1 MKLSD
6 LFVVGPCLSPAVP
19 QRIHGGVFAGQHG
32 AVPADLY
39 QRWGVE
45 ERWSQDIQE
54 VEYDWIIS
62 AQDYLSGEILK
73 LYYSIP

>member
-1 MKLSD
+1 M
-6 LFVVGPCLSPAVP
+6 
-19 QRIHGGVFAGQHG
+19 FAGQHG